1 MLYHSLEEIC
11 ALADKEKKPFW
22 EIVADDTCTELSIS
36 LEEALAR
43 MQETYQVMRESDRN
57 YDLKKKSGGR
67 MAGGDGQKI
76 ADFCGKGRNLSGAF
90 IGKVMERAVKMAE
103 TNACMGRIVAAPTA
117 GSCGVLPAVLLT
129 YEELEMREK
138 EENGSSRTD
147 VEDQAARADA
157 GAKTDAGGRES
168 EESREN
174 LLAEAL
180 FTAAGIG
187 QIIAEKASLA
197 GASGGCQAEIGS
209 ASGMAA
215 AALTFL
221 RGGTNLQCC
230 DAAAIALKSLMGLVC
245 DPVAGLVEVPCVKR
259 NVAGAVNA
267 VTASDMVMAGVRSV
281 IPADEVIEAMGEVG
295 RDMSQKFR
303 ETSEGGLAAT
313 PTGKRLAEEIIRREQ
328 GK

>member
-1 MLYHSLEEIC
+1 MGNEPERNSSLDQDEGITMLYHSLEEIC
-11 ALADKEKKPFW
+11 ALADKDKKPFW
-22 EIVADDTCTELSIS
+22 KVVADDTCTELSIS
-36 LEEALAR
+36 LEEAVRR
-43 MQETYQVMRESDRN
+43 MQDTYQVMKKSDRD
-57 YDLKKKSGGR
+57 YDAGKKSGGH

-76 ADFCGKGRNLSGAF
+76 GEFCRQGRNLSGLF

-129 YEELEMREK
+129 YDELEMNGKDRK
-138 EENGSSRTD
+138 SALENKDT
-147 VEDQAARADA
+147 
-157 GAKTDAGGRES
+157 
-168 EESREN
+168 

-230 DAAAIALKSLMGLVC
+230 DAAAIAIKALMGLVC

-259 NVAGAVNA
+259 NVIGAVNA
-267 VTASDMVMAGVRSV
+267 VTASDMVLAGVRSV
-281 IPADEVIEAMGEVG
+281 IPADEVVDAMGEVG

-303 ETSEGGLAAT
+303 ETSQGGLAAT

-328 GK
+328 NKS